1 MNAVAENKVF
11 SSFRSGLFA
20 TAEIKLW
27 VLGTL
32 ALASILVSLSLGAAQ
47 NFSPAALFS
56 VTGFERDILLDIRLP
71 RVLFAFVAG
80 AGLALTGVI
89 MQCLFRNPLAEPFLM
104 GTSAGAMLFAII
116 AIFAAG
122 RLGISAQGTLLGG
135 LGPALFS
142 FVGAAVAFALVLRLG
157 RSTGGQVQFV
167 LLAGIAINAIASS
180 ASGVFIFLANDRELR
195 DITFWNLGSY
205 GGATYPAV
213 ALAAL
218 VTLIAF
224 AVALSRHRRLDA
236 LLLGDTVAFDLG
248 VRVKH
253 DRRIL
258 FAVVVLCQGVLVSLT
273 GMIAFIALVAPH
285 LARMLIGATHR
296 RLIPAAILLGAV
308 ISLTADTFARK
319 LAQPAEI
326 PLGVLTGMMGAP
338 FFLYMLLRFK
348 SRHS

>member
-1 MNAVAENKVF
+1 MNSAAQKDTLPLLGRYFARGPQARLVVLAIAAF
-11 SSFRSGLFA
+11 ASLFFA
-20 TAEIKLW
+20 
-27 VLGTL
+27 
-32 ALASILVSLSLGAAQ
+32 LSLGAARD
-47 NFSPAALFS
+47 FSPSALFS
-56 VTGFERDILLDIRLP
+56 LSGFEKDILFDIRLP
-71 RVLFAFVAG
+71 RVLFAFIAG

-122 RLGISAQGTLLGG
+122 RLGIAAQGSAFAG
-135 LGPALFS
+135 LGPSLFS
-142 FVGAAVAFALVLRLG
+142 FLGAAIAFALVLRLG
-157 RSTGGQVQFV
+157 RSTGGNVQFV

-213 ALAAL
+213 VLSASATVIAL
-218 VTLIAF
+218 
-224 AVALSRHRRLDA
+224 AVALKMHRRLDA
-236 LLLGDTVAFDLG
+236 LLLGDAVAFDLG
-248 VRVKH
+248 VRVKQ

-285 LARMLIGATHR
+285 LARMLAGATHR
-296 RLIPAAILLGAV
+296 RLIPSAVLLGAV

-338 FFLYMLLRFK
+338 FFLYMLMRFK
-348 SRHS
+348 ARNT